1 MIFTQRQ
8 AREKIQTLESR
19 ISELESESASKDE
32 TIQSL
37 QTEISEAS
45 ANAAPQSARVLE
57 LEEEVLALGGQIE
70 TLQSS
75 VSAKDAEIAKLAA
88 SAKITENKVNAAA
101 VATLATIGQE
111 APLAVES
118 GAPAVD
124 NKMDIATF
132 NSLEIHERNKFIR
145 EGGKLK

>member
-8 AREKIQTLESR
+8 AREKIESLQSR

-37 QTEISEAS
+37 QAETSEAS

-75 VSAKDAEIAKLAA
+75 ASAKDAEITKLTEAA
-88 SAKITENKVNAAA
+88 TATAEKISIEAARQ
-101 VATLATIGQE
+101 LAS
-111 APLAVES
+111 S
-118 GAPAVD
+118 GHPTP
-124 NKMDIATF
+124 IANTPDADTDDKIMSRAAF
-132 NSLEIHERNKFIR
+132 NSLTPAARLKFVKA
-145 EGGKLK
+145 GGKIS